1 MKKTN
6 IIITDKA
13 VSYLK
18 SSLESENNVNIII
31 YVSVAYPL
39 TKDAYVNITYCKKT
53 DLNIEDTEITFNN
66 LAIYIEKKSVSLL
79 NQSIIDF
86 KNEHLS
92 INAPHIYTATS
103 NGTKDTK
110 EKIKQLFENE
120 INVILSQHGGFIELV
135 DIINDET
142 LTVKFH
148 GGCQG
153 CGMISYTLNNYIEK
167 IIKNNFPKIKNIDD
181 ITQHEIKNN
190 SYY

>member
-6 IIITDKA
+6 IIITDQA
-13 VSYLK
+13 LYYLK
-18 SSLESENNVNIII
+18 SSIESENDTNIII

-53 DLNIEDTEITFNN
+53 DLNIEDTELQFNN
-66 LAIYIEKKSVSLL
+66 LTIYIEKKSVFLL

-86 KNEHLS
+86 KNKQLS
-92 INAPHIYTATS
+92 INAPNIYTSTS
-103 NGTKDTK
+103 NDVKNTK

-120 INVILSQHGGFIELV
+120 INVILSQHGGFIELI
-135 DIINDET
+135 DIINDEK
-142 LTVKFH
+142 LIVKFH

-167 IIKNNFPKIKNIDD
+167 LIKTHFPKIKDIDD
-181 ITQHEIKNN
+181 ITQHDIKNN